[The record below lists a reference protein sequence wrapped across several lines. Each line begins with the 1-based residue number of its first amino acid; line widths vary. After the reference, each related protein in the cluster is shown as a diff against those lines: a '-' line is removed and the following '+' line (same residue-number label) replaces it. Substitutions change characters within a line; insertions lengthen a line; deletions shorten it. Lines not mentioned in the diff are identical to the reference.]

1 MHLKCITTMKL
12 LESSIDCF
20 RFHISNFSFTS
31 PYVLMDFCLKNKN
44 MNIEDIIKKIVQC
57 AYNVRMKL
65 SAGFLESVYLNALL
79 IELHDNDLKAD
90 KEVPIIVHYKNH
102 IVGEFRADII
112 VENSVVIELKAIQH
126 LTPAHEAQLV
136 NYLTATDIEHGVL
149 INFGSKKIEIKR
161 KFRTFKNTKQ

>member
-1 MHLKCITTMKL
+1 
-12 LESSIDCF
+12 
-20 RFHISNFSFTS
+20 
-31 PYVLMDFCLKNKN
+31 
-44 MNIEDIIKKIVQC
+44 MNIEDIIKKIIQC

-112 VENSVVIELKAIQH
+112 VENSVVIELKATQH

-149 INFGSKKIEIKR
+149 INFGSEKIEIKR